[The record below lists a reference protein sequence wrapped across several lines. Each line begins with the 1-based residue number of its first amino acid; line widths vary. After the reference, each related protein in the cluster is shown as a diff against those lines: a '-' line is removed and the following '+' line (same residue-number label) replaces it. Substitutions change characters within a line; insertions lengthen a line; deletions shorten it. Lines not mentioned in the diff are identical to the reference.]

1 MLPAKPLGPC
11 VSTMLPAQLLLIRYL
26 LLCWWDWFLG
36 VGGTDLALCWR
47 FYDCLPLLFH
57 QRKVKVREVVKWV
70 TCQDLFQRVLSF
82 YSALLQHWLCLIPES
97 PFKMEIDLVFPIFEL
112 QINSKPG
119 STDSRSSCFQKWR
132 SFVHF
137 SFSAEGFLWACV
149 MVYLSERLAKRMN
162 EWIHE
167 WMNGVRL
174 FEEFGASELYD
185 LILCFLFVGKR
196 NLMLWIVS
204 LLDNSQDQIIIC
216 ENQKEVLTQPVLIH
230 WEKK

>member
-1 MLPAKPLGPC
+1 MLL
-11 VSTMLPAQLLLIRYL
+11 AQLLLITCL
-26 LLCWWDWFLG
+26 PLCWWDWSLG
-36 VGGTDLALCWR
+36 VAGTDLVLCWR

-57 QRKVKVREVVKWV
+57 QRKVKVRDIVKWV
-70 TCQDLFQRVLSF
+70 TCQDLFWRVLLF
-82 YSALLQHWLCLIPES
+82 YSALLQHRLCSIPES
-97 PFKMEIDLVFPIFEL
+97 PFKMEIDLVFTIFEW

-137 SFSAEGFLWACV
+137 SFSAEGFLWAWG
-149 MVYLSERLAKRMN
+149 MVDLSESLAKRMN
-162 EWIHE
+162 EWTHE

-174 FEEFGASELYD
+174 FEEFGASELND

-196 NLMLWIVS
+196 NVMLWIVL

-216 ENQKEVLTQPVLIH
+216 ENQKEVLIQPVLVH
-230 WEKK
+230 WEKKIK

>member
-1 MLPAKPLGPC
+1 
-11 VSTMLPAQLLLIRYL
+11 
-26 LLCWWDWFLG
+26 
-36 VGGTDLALCWR
+36 
-47 FYDCLPLLFH
+47 
-57 QRKVKVREVVKWV
+57 
-70 TCQDLFQRVLSF
+70 
-82 YSALLQHWLCLIPES
+82 
-97 PFKMEIDLVFPIFEL
+97 
-112 QINSKPG
+112 
-119 STDSRSSCFQKWR
+119 
-132 SFVHF
+132 
-137 SFSAEGFLWACV
+137 LWACI